1 MSTENLTRDEA
12 RGRASFLSTDSYEI
26 RLDLT
31 TGPETFRTETTIRF
45 SSAEARETFVDL
57 IAKEVHE
64 IELNGELLEDPGSRF
79 DGARVRLPALAEG
92 ENVVRILADGN
103 YMNTGEGLHRFVDPV
118 DDEVYL
124 YTQFEVSD
132 ARRMFAC
139 FEQPDLKATFRLTVT
154 APDHWRVI
162 SNAPSPQPA
171 PLEGRDGAATWSFEP
186 TERIS
191 TYLVALIAGNYQ
203 GGTGEITS
211 RDGRIVPMGVFARA
225 SLAEHLD
232 AQNVIDVTKAGIDF
246 YEEAFDQD
254 FPFPKY
260 DQVFVPEYNMGA
272 MENPGAITYVETYVF
287 RSEVSDA
294 IRERRDLTILHE
306 LAHMW
311 FGDLVTMRWW
321 DDLWLNESFAEYAS
335 TLASAE
341 VTRWADAWT
350 TFAVSEKAWAYQQD
364 QLPSTHPIVADM
376 VDFDAVETN
385 FDGITYAKGAS
396 VLRQLVAYV
405 GRDAFFAGV
414 RAYFAKHAWAN
425 TELTDL
431 LVELEATSGRDLS
444 SWAQLWLQTA
454 GVNTLRPLIER
465 DAGSSER
472 DAGSSERDDSG
483 VVTRFAIAQ
492 SAPEE
497 HRTVRPHRLRVAG
510 FSLQD
515 GALVR
520 TDEVELDVDGE
531 LTEVP
536 ELTGRRADLWLLN
549 DGDLAY
555 AKVRLDDASLAVAMD
570 NLRTLDDSLAR
581 TLLWS
586 AAWDMVRDGELP
598 SGRYQQLVLA
608 NITGEASSS
617 VVRTLLQQ
625 LEAVA
630 GPYAAPARRAE
641 RTAAAASALWEL
653 ARAAEAGSD
662 AQLQFVESFAR
673 LARTEEHRTILES
686 LLEGSVELPGRTID
700 TDLRWKL
707 VIALAVLGGIDEA
720 GIDRE
725 LASDDTQSGRKSALT
740 AKAALPTAEAKAEA
754 WRLTVEQ
761 DTLANESITAVIQ
774 GFSRVSDESLIA
786 PYRDRYFSMI
796 EKVWERRSTEIA
808 NRIVRGY
815 FPSSYGGQSVLD
827 DADAWLADAEEAA
840 FGLRRIIVEGRD
852 TVARQE
858 RVRAADIE

>member
-1 MSTENLTRDEA
+1 MASENLTRDEA
-12 RGRASFLSTDSYEI
+12 RSRASFLSTDSYDI

-31 TGPETFRTETTIRF
+31 TDERTFLTETTLRF
-45 SSAEARETFVDL
+45 SSTEARPTFVDL
-57 IAKEVHE
+57 IAPSVEE
-64 IELNGELLEDPGSRF
+64 IELNGELLSDPASRF
-79 DGARVRLPALAEG
+79 DGARVQLPTLAEG
-92 ENVVRILADGN
+92 ENTVRILATGR

-124 YTQFEVSD
+124 YSQFEVSD

-139 FEQPDLKATFRLTVT
+139 FEQPDLKASFALTVT
-154 APDHWRVI
+154 APAHWRVI
-162 SNAPSPQPA
+162 SNAPTPA
-171 PLEGRDGAATWSFEP
+171 PSPAGEGIATWAFDP

-203 GGTGEITS
+203 GGTGEITT
-211 RDGRIVPMGVFARA
+211 RDGRTVPMGVFARA
-225 SLAEHLD
+225 SLAEHVD

-254 FPFPKY
+254 FPFRKY

-272 MENPGAITYVETYVF
+272 MENPGAITYVEAYVF

-294 IRERRDLTILHE
+294 VRERRDLTILHE

-341 VTRWADAWT
+341 VTRWNDSWT
-350 TFAVSEKAWAYQQD
+350 TFALSEKGWAYQQD

-376 VDFDAVETN
+376 VDFEAVETN

-405 GRDAFFAGV
+405 GRDEFFAGV
-414 RAYFAKHAWAN
+414 RAYFAKHAWGN
-425 TELTDL
+425 TELGDL

-444 SWAQLWLQTA
+444 SWAELWLQRA

-465 DAGSSER
+465 DGAGT
-472 DAGSSERDDSG
+472 
-483 VVTRFAIAQ
+483 VTRFAISQ

-497 HRTVRPHRLRVAG
+497 HRTLRPHRLQVGG
-510 FSLQD
+510 FSLRD

-520 TDEVELDVDGE
+520 TETVELDVDGE

-536 ELTGRRADLWLLN
+536 ALTGKRADLWLVN

-555 AKVRLDDASLAVAMD
+555 AKVRLDPQSLAVAMEH
-570 NLRTLDDSLAR
+570 LRDLDDSLAR

-598 SGRYQQLVLA
+598 SGRFQQLVLA
-608 NITGEASSS
+608 HLTGEESSS

-625 LEAVA
+625 LETVA
-630 GPYAAPARRAE
+630 GPYAAVDQRELRTETAATAVWELAE
-641 RTAAAASALWEL
+641 AAAA
-653 ARAAEAGSD
+653 GSD
-662 AQLQFVESFAR
+662 EQLQLVESFAR
-673 LARTEEHRTILES
+673 LARSEAHRHT
-686 LLEGSVELPGRTID
+686 LEGLLGGTVVLPGREID

-707 VIALAVLGGIDEA
+707 VISLAVLGGIDAA
-720 GIDRE
+720 GIDE
-725 LASDDTQSGRKSALT
+725 QLAADDTQSGRKHALT
-740 AKAALPTAEAKAEA
+740 ARAALPTEVSKAKA
-754 WRLTVEQ
+754 WRRTVEK

-774 GFSRVSDESLIA
+774 GFRRVTDETLLA
-786 PYRDRYFSMI
+786 PYRQRYFDVIST
-796 EKVWERRSTEIA
+796 VWAERSNEIA
-808 NRIVRGY
+808 TRLVGGY
-815 FPSSYGGQSVLD
+815 FPHSYGGQGVLD
-827 DADAWLADAEEAA
+827 AADAWLADAEEAP
-840 FGLRRIIVEGRD
+840 FGLRRIIIEGRD

-858 RVRAADIE
+858 KVRAADLP

>member
-1 MSTENLTRDEA
+1 MASENLTRDEA
-12 RGRASFLSTDSYEI
+12 RSRASFLSTDSYDI

-31 TGPETFRTETTIRF
+31 TGPETFLTETTIRF
-45 SSAEARETFVDL
+45 SSTTAQETFVDL
-57 IAKEVHE
+57 IAKAVQE
-64 IELNGELLEDPGSRF
+64 IELNGELLADPASRF

-92 ENVVRILADGN
+92 ENVLRILAEGN

-124 YTQFEVSD
+124 YSQFEVSD

-139 FEQPDLKATFRLTVT
+139 FEQPDLKGTFQLTVT
-154 APDHWRVI
+154 APAHWRVI
-162 SNAPSPQPA
+162 SNAPTPA
-171 PLEGRDGAATWSFEP
+171 STPAENGSAAETATWSFDP

-203 GGTGEITS
+203 GGTGEITT
-211 RDGRIVPMGVFARA
+211 RDGRTVPMGVFARA
-225 SLAEHLD
+225 SLAEHVD

-254 FPFPKY
+254 FPFRKY

-272 MENPGAITYVETYVF
+272 MENPGAITYVESYVF

-294 IRERRDLTILHE
+294 VRERRDLTILHE

-341 VTRWADAWT
+341 VTRWTDSWT
-350 TFAVSEKAWAYQQD
+350 TFALSEKGWAYQQD

-376 VDFDAVETN
+376 VDFEAVETN

-405 GRDAFFAGV
+405 GRDEFFAGV
-414 RAYFAKHAWAN
+414 RAYFAKHAWSN

-444 SWAQLWLQTA
+444 TWSQLWLQTA

-465 DAGSSER
+465 AEDGT
-472 DAGSSERDDSG
+472 
-483 VVTRFAIAQ
+483 VTSFAIQ
-492 SAPEE
+492 QTAPQE
-497 HRTVRPHRLRVAG
+497 HRTLRPHRLQVGG
-510 FSLQD
+510 FSLE
-515 GALVR
+515 GGTLAR
-520 TDEVELDVDGE
+520 TSSVEIDVDGD

-536 ELTGRRADLWLLN
+536 DLVGKRADLWLVN

-555 AKVRLDDASLAVAMD
+555 AKVRLDDDSLAVAMD
-570 NLRTLDDSLAR
+570 HLRDLDDALAR

-586 AAWDMVRDGELP
+586 SAWDMVRDGELP
-598 SGRYQQLVLA
+598 SRRYQQLVLA
-608 NITGEASSS
+608 NITGEDSSS

-625 LEAVA
+625 LETVA
-630 GPYAAPARRAE
+630 GPYAAPDQRIG
-641 RTAAAASALWEL
+641 RTLDAASAVWEL
-653 ARAAEAGSD
+653 AQGADAGSD

-673 LARTEEHRTILES
+673 LARSDEHRGT
-686 LLEGSVELPGRTID
+686 LEGLLGGSVTLPGRTID

-707 VIALAVLGGIDEA
+707 VISLAVLGGIDVA
-720 GIDRE
+720 GIDE
-725 LASDDTQSGRKSALT
+725 QLASDDTQSGRKSALT
-740 AKAALPTAEAKAEA
+740 AKAALPTEVSKAKA
-754 WRLTVEQ
+754 WRRTMEK
-761 DTLANESITAVIQ
+761 DTLANESITAVIL
-774 GFSRVSDESLIA
+774 GFRRVVDETLIA
-786 PYRDRYFSMI
+786 PYRQRYFAAISA
-796 EKVWERRSTEIA
+796 VWAERSTEIA
-808 NRIVRGY
+808 NRLVSGY
-815 FPSSYGGQSVLD
+815 FPSSYGGQGVLD
-827 DADAWLADAEEAA
+827 DADAWLADAEEAP
-840 FGLRRIIVEGRD
+840 FGLRRIIIEGRD

-858 RVRAADIE
+858 KVRTADVG